1 MIMLKQHSRQTLLA
15 SLLLLGALLLFALPP
30 LAGSNSVLS
39 NGRDFLQ
46 EIILDG
52 AGPLLRLFQTPIA
65 ASHSIYN
72 RIQGWQHIEQENHK
86 LKLELDRLSSLSVR
100 VEELSMENQ
109 RLRMLLGMRPDPS
122 SQEVVA
128 RIIGNSSS
136 AFARS
141 FLVDA
146 GEEEGIAT
154 DATALGITAQS
165 GGGLMGRVVQTSQH
179 TALIL
184 TLPDYNSRVPVLIQ
198 RSRVRAIV
206 SGRNKPLLEMEFV
219 PKGADIRPGDLV
231 VTSGVGGVFPKG
243 IPVGHIQAIAAT
255 EETGLFHL
263 ISVKPTIDFDRI
275 EEVRLLLQND
285 TSAPD
290 KVVAQSQE
298 KGSMPP
304 AAGQQTAGNSSLK
317 VTQR

>member
-1 MIMLKQHSRQTLLA
+1 MMMIKSQSRHTLLA
-15 SLLLLGALLLFALPP
+15 SLFLLAALLLLALPP
-30 LAGSNSVLS
+30 IAGSSSVLN
-39 NGRDFLQ
+39 NGREVLQ
-46 EIILDG
+46 EVILDG
-52 AGPLLRLFQTPIA
+52 AGPLLRLFQTPIV
-65 ASHSIYN
+65 ASHSVYN

-86 LKLELDRLSSLSVR
+86 LKLELDRLSSLSIR
-100 VEELSMENQ
+100 VEELSKENQ
-109 RLRMLLGMRPDPS
+109 RLRMLLSMRPDPS
-122 SQEVVA
+122 PKELVA

-146 GEEEGIAT
+146 GEGEGIKPDT
-154 DATALGITAQS
+154 TALGITAQS
-165 GGGLMGRVVQTSQH
+165 GGGLMGRVVQTSQN

-184 TLPDYNSRVPVLIQ
+184 TLPDFNSRVPVLIQ

-231 VTSGVGGVFPKG
+231 VTSGIGGVFPKG
-243 IPVGHIQAIAAT
+243 IPVGRIQAIAAT

-263 ISVKPTIDFDRI
+263 ISVQPAIDFDRI
-275 EEVRLLLQND
+275 EEVRLLLPTESPD
-285 TSAPD
+285 LPD
-290 KVVAQSQE
+290 KILSEKEKTPQSNR
-298 KGSMPP
+298 
-304 AAGQQTAGNSSLK
+304 AQQTQANSSVQ